1 VDLIRCTLFAIPDA
15 LWLCK
20 NERSV
25 DVFSQ
30 DIRYAFRMLFRR
42 PGFTV
47 IAVFTLALGIGANT
61 AIFSVV
67 NSVLLRPL
75 PFEEPERLLYLAE
88 VTPQGGT
95 FTFSPANFISMR
107 EQAELFE
114 DIVAYGG
121 RSFTLTG
128 EGDPERIT
136 GRRVSAGFFE
146 LLGLGLSHGRT
157 FLLEDDV
164 AAAEPV
170 VIFGHGFWQ
179 RRFGGDPV
187 VVGRTVLLD
196 GGPYTVI
203 GISSADVE
211 LRGWVP
217 DFWVPW
223 AFDEETRG
231 RRGSHYLGVLGRLK
245 PGVSFETARTEVREI
260 GVRLAN
266 AYPETNDGWSATAR
280 PLHEVEVGRARKLL
294 LVLLGA
300 VGFVLLIACANVANL
315 MLARA
320 ERRHREFALRAA
332 LGAGLGR
339 LVRQMLTESV
349 LLAALGGAAGLAL
362 AYVGLNVLMSGVG
375 TTLPRASA
383 VGIDIPVLVFTLGM
397 SFVAGT
403 LVGVIP
409 ALQLGRTDL
418 HASLKE
424 GGRNPGGGFAR
435 RPLARPRLRQ
445 TLVVAE
451 VALALMLVVG
461 AGLLLKSFWRLNE
474 VDVGFNERNLLTVRV
489 SLPRARYQN
498 QEVIRT
504 FYTNLI
510 TDLRTLP
517 GVERV
522 GGIDVMFFTG
532 DQKTGF
538 TVVGDPENEGPF
550 TEYRHVTPEFF
561 AAAGVPLLRGRV
573 FTERDGENAPPVV
586 IVNEAVVR
594 RNFPDKDPVGQR
606 LSTGWDSHPESFEI
620 VGVVGDV
627 KEFGLAESA
636 PPTMYW
642 PHAQLNPQA
651 SMGLMIRT
659 STDPLAIL
667 PAVRSTV
674 WRLDGDL
681 PVFQVQTMEQR
692 IARSLGNNRFA
703 MLLLGIFAG
712 VAVLLGAIGI
722 YGVMAYSVSQRTQ
735 EVGVRLA
742 LGADRRRVLGL
753 VLKQGVT
760 LALVG
765 VAVGLTGAVALGHVL
780 ASMLFEVESR
790 DPWTLGGVAALLTGV
805 ALLACYLPARRA
817 AKVDPVEALRYE

>member
-1 VDLIRCTLFAIPDA
+1 
-15 LWLCK
+15 
-20 NERSV
+20 
-25 DVFSQ
+25 
-30 DIRYAFRMLFRR
+30 MLFRR
-42 PGFTV
+42 PGFTA

-67 NSVLLRPL
+67 SSVLLRPL
-75 PFEEPERLLYLAE
+75 PFLEPERLVYLAE

-95 FTFSPANFISMR
+95 FSFSPANFISMR
-107 EQAELFE
+107 EQAALFE
-114 DIVAYGG
+114 DIVAFRG

-128 EGDPERIT
+128 DGDPERIT
-136 GRRVSAGFFE
+136 GRRISAGFFE
-146 LLGLGLSHGRT
+146 LLGLGLLRGRT
-157 FLLEDDV
+157 FTLDDDV
-164 AAAEPV
+164 AGAEPV
-170 VIFGHGFWQ
+170 VILGRGFWQ
-179 RRFGGDPV
+179 RRFGEDTA

-196 GGPYTVI
+196 GNSYTVV
-203 GISSADVE
+203 GISSSDVE
-211 LRGWVP
+211 LRGLAP
-217 DFWVPW
+217 DLWVPW
-223 AFDEETRG
+223 AFDEQTRG
-231 RRGSHYLGVLGRLK
+231 RRGSHYLRALGKLK
-245 PGVSFETARTEVREI
+245 PGVSFETARTEVKEI
-260 GVRLAN
+260 ATRLAD
-266 AYPETNDGWSATAR
+266 AYPDTNEGWSATAT
-280 PLHEVEVGRARKLL
+280 PVHEVEVGSARTPL

-320 ERRHREFALRAA
+320 EARHREFALRVA
-332 LGAGLGR
+332 LGAGVGR
-339 LVRQMLTESV
+339 LTAQLLTESLV
-349 LLAALGGAAGLAL
+349 LAALGGVAGLGM
-362 AYVGLNVLMSGVG
+362 AYMGLNVLMSGIG
-375 TTLPRASA
+375 ATLPYASA
-383 VGIDIPVLVFTLGM
+383 VGIDVSVLVFTLGI
-397 SFVAGT
+397 SFMAGT

-461 AGLLLKSFWRLNE
+461 AGLLLKSFWRLHQ
-474 VDVGFNERNLLTVRV
+474 VDVGFNERSLLTVRV
-489 SLPRARYQN
+489 SLPTARYQN
-498 QEVIRT
+498 QDVIST

-550 TEYRHVTPEFF
+550 TEYRHVTPGFF
-561 AAAGVPLLRGRV
+561 ATAGVPLIRGRV
-573 FTERDGENAPPVV
+573 FTERDDENAPPVV

-606 LSTGWDSHPESFEI
+606 LSTGWDSHPESFEV

-627 KEFGLAESA
+627 KEFGLARSA

-642 PHAQLNPQA
+642 PHAQINPQS

-659 STDPLAIL
+659 STDPFAVL
-667 PAVRSTV
+667 PGLRSTV
-674 WRLDGDL
+674 GKLDSDL
-681 PVFQVQTMEQR
+681 PVFQIQTMEDR
-692 IARSLGNNRFA
+692 IGQSLGNNRFA
-703 MLLLGIFAG
+703 VLLLGVFAG
-712 VAVLLGAIGI
+712 IALLLGAIGI

-735 EVGVRLA
+735 EVGVRVA
-742 LGADRRRVLGL
+742 LGAGRREVLTL

-765 VAVGLTGAVALGHVL
+765 VTVGLIGAVALGRVL
-780 ASMLFEVESR
+780 AHMLFEVGSR

>member
-1 VDLIRCTLFAIPDA
+1 
-15 LWLCK
+15 
-20 NERSV
+20 
-25 DVFSQ
+25 
-30 DIRYAFRMLFRR
+30 
-42 PGFTV
+42 
-47 IAVFTLALGIGANT
+47 
-61 AIFSVV
+61 
-67 NSVLLRPL
+67 
-75 PFEEPERLLYLAE
+75 
-88 VTPQGGT
+88 
-95 FTFSPANFISMR
+95 
-107 EQAELFE
+107 
-114 DIVAYGG
+114 
-121 RSFTLTG
+121 
-128 EGDPERIT
+128 
-136 GRRVSAGFFE
+136 
-146 LLGLGLSHGRT
+146 
-157 FLLEDDV
+157 
-164 AAAEPV
+164 
-170 VIFGHGFWQ
+170 
-179 RRFGGDPV
+179 
-187 VVGRTVLLD
+187 
-196 GGPYTVI
+196 
-203 GISSADVE
+203 
-211 LRGWVP
+211 
-217 DFWVPW
+217 
-223 AFDEETRG
+223 
-231 RRGSHYLGVLGRLK
+231 
-245 PGVSFETARTEVREI
+245 
-260 GVRLAN
+260 
-266 AYPETNDGWSATAR
+266 
-280 PLHEVEVGRARKLL
+280 
-294 LVLLGA
+294 VLLGA

-320 ERRHREFALRAA
+320 EVRHREFALRAA

-362 AYVGLNVLMSGVG
+362 AHVGLNVLMSGVG

-435 RPLARPRLRQ
+435 RSVARPRLRQ

-461 AGLLLKSFWRLNE
+461 AGLLLKSFWRLNQ
-474 VDVGFNERNLLTVRV
+474 VDVGFNEINLLTVRV

-498 QEVIRT
+498 PDIIRT
-504 FYTNLI
+504 FYGNLI
-510 TDLRTLP
+510 TDLRGLP

-561 AAAGVPLLRGRV
+561 ATAGVSLLRGRV
-573 FTERDGENAPPVV
+573 FTERDDENAPPVV

-620 VGVVGDV
+620 VGIVGDV

-642 PHAQLNPQA
+642 PHAQLNPPS

-659 STDPLAIL
+659 SIDPLAVL

-681 PVFQVQTMEQR
+681 PVFQVQTMEER
-692 IARSLGNNRFA
+692 IERSLGSNRFA

-722 YGVMAYSVSQRTQ
+722 YGVMAYTVSQRTQ

-742 LGADRRRVLGL
+742 LGAARRGALAL

-765 VAVGLTGAVALGHVL
+765 VAVGLIGAAVLGRVL
-780 ASMLFEVESR
+780 AHMLFEVGSR
-790 DPWTLGGVAALLTGV
+790 DPVTLGGVAALLTGV
-805 ALLACYLPARRA
+805 ALLACYVPARRA